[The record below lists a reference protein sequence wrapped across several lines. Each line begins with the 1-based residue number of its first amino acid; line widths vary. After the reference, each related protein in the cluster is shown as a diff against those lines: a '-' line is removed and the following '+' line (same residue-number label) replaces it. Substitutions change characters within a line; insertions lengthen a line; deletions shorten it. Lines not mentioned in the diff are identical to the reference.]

1 MTSTRRT
8 GLLLALTTA
17 GISGVAIF
25 LNGYG
30 VRAFGN
36 ASVYTTAKNLVAAV
50 ALLAVVTLGSRAGAR
65 VTRPQGLRQWIGLF
79 TVGIIGG
86 AVPFLLF
93 FEGLARASSTQSAFI
108 HKTLV
113 VWVALLAVLLLGER
127 LSGLHWVAI
136 ALLVIGQVG
145 LIGGVG
151 IAVGSGELMILG
163 ATLLWSVEV
172 VVAKKLLA
180 GLSSWTVGLARM
192 TIGSVVLVAW
202 VVARGQA
209 GQLLALDGAQWGW
222 VLLTGAI
229 LAAYV
234 GTWFAALARA
244 QAVDVTAVLVLGALV
259 TAGLQ
264 AAVQGVS
271 MGPQLVWL
279 AMLLAGGL
287 LLSWRVWR
295 SQEVL
300 ARGLAA

>member
-8 GLLLALTTA
+8 GLLLALSTA
-17 GISGVAIF
+17 GISGVAVF

-50 ALLAVVTLGSRAGAR
+50 VLLAVVTLGSRAGAR
-65 VTRPQGLRQWIGLF
+65 VTRPQGRRQWIGLLALG
-79 TVGIIGG
+79 VIGG
-86 AVPFLLF
+86 SVPFLLF
-93 FEGLARASSTQSAFI
+93 FEGLARASSVQSAFI

-113 VWVALLAVLLLGER
+113 VWVAVLAVALLRER
-127 LSGLHWVAI
+127 LSAFHWVAI
-136 ALLVIGQVG
+136 ALLVIGQIG
-145 LIGGVG
+145 LVGGVG
-151 IAVGSGELMILG
+151 ITVGSGELMILG

-172 VVAKKLLA
+172 VVAKWLLA
-180 GLSSWTVGLARM
+180 GLSPWTVGLVRM
-192 TIGSVVLVAW
+192 TLGSVVLVVW

-209 GQLLALDGAQWGW
+209 GLLLAMDGVQWGW
-222 VLLTGAI
+222 VLLTGVI

-244 QAVDVTAVLVLGALV
+244 QAVDVTAVLVLGAVV

-264 AAVQGVS
+264 AAVQGV
-271 MGPQLVWL
+271 GIAPQLVWL
-279 AMLLAGGL
+279 AMLLGGGL

-295 SQEVL
+295 SEDEL
-300 ARGLAA
+300 PRGLAA